1 MTTPNIAS
9 LMFMVEERRQA
20 PAADRRLA
28 AGHHPQG
35 ARATG
40 FLDAGH
46 LHVDVLKVQHH
57 GSENNVDAE
66 FLPQGVGRS
75 LRVLRQRLARQSG
88 VPVIETI
95 FNSRLGPAGVRAVS
109 PTAQNRDFSFWFST
123 SSDALAERTE
133 QHAAFVAIESLVA
146 KLKRKSNGALSTFFN
161 TDAGITLTV
170 KH

>member
-1 MTTPNIAS
+1 M
-9 LMFMVEERRQA
+9 
-20 PAADRRLA
+20 
-28 AGHHPQG
+28 
-35 ARATG
+35 
-40 FLDAGH
+40 
-46 LHVDVLKVQHH
+46 LKVQHH
-57 GSENNVDAE
+57 GSENNVDENFCRKVSADHYVFCGNGSHGNPE
-66 FLPQGVGRS
+66 L
-75 LRVLRQRLARQSG
+75 
-88 VPVIETI
+88 PVIETI

-146 KLKRKSNGALSTFFN
+146 KLTRKSNGALSTFFN